1 MNWALAQV
9 LPGDASV
16 VSEYWARPELL
27 PRSGPLSYFGTP
39 PAGGLGWGL
48 PAAIGLKLARP
59 ERTVISAVGDGA
71 YIFANPAACHH
82 AMAMHDIPVLTV
94 ICANRKWTAVQG
106 SALGMY
112 PAGHAAGAG
121 QLSPLAELGP
131 AVAFE
136 QYAAASGGYGEAV
149 ADRRDLVPALGRAL
163 HAVQAEHRQAVVNVS
178 CED

>member
-1 MNWALAQV
+1 
-9 LPGDASV
+9 
-16 VSEYWARPELL
+16 
-27 PRSGPLSYFGTP
+27 
-39 PAGGLGWGL
+39 L

-71 YIFANPAACHH
+71 YMFANPAACHH

-112 PAGHAAGAG
+112 PEGHAAGAG
-121 QLSPLAELGP
+121 QLTPLAELGP
-131 AVAFE
+131 SVAFE

-149 ADRRDLVPALGRAL
+149 ADRRDLVPALRRAL
-163 HAVQAEHRQAVVNVS
+163 HAVQAGHRQAVVNVS

>member
-1 MNWALAQV
+1 
-9 LPGDASV
+9 
-16 VSEYWARPELL
+16 
-27 PRSGPLSYFGTP
+27 
-39 PAGGLGWGL
+39 
-48 PAAIGLKLARP
+48 
-59 ERTVISAVGDGA
+59 
-71 YIFANPAACHH
+71 
-82 AMAMHDIPVLTV
+82 MAMHDIPVLTV
-94 ICANRKWTAVQG
+94 ICANRKWTAVQA

-112 PAGHAAGAG
+112 PEGHAAGAG

-149 ADRRDLVPALGRAL
+149 TDRGDLVPALTRAL